1 MPSTSPCYTTIRG
14 SLDLN
19 FEFPKRLPIPAEESY
34 HSYNHYYNYD
44 YYKDY
49 YSKAEAHRSQFHA
62 AEATCRSPLHHVTEL
77 DPEPHEYAPDGYTQ
91 PWAPI
96 PKRRFSFKL
105 WIKKCLPAWLKKHLK
120 EE

>member
-1 MPSTSPCYTTIRG
+1 MPPKSKPLERHYVQRG

-19 FEFPKRLPIPAEESY
+19 FEFPKRLRIPADECY
-34 HSYNHYYNYD
+34 HYYD
-44 YYKDY
+44 RPTV
-49 YSKAEAHRSQFHA
+49 SEIRRGQVRA

-91 PWAPI
+91 PYAGV
-96 PKRRFSFKL
+96 PKRRFSFKY
-105 WIKKCLPAWLKKHLK
+105 WIKRCLPAWLKKPLK

>member
-1 MPSTSPCYTTIRG
+1 MPPPARG

-19 FEFPKRLPIPAEESY
+19 FEFPKRLPVPADESY
-34 HSYNHYYNYD
+34 HSYNHYYNYE
-44 YYKDY
+44 YYKNLY
-49 YSKAEAHRSQFHA
+49 QKTPNEAEIRRNQVRA
-62 AEATCRSPLHHVTEL
+62 AEATCRSPLRGITEL

-91 PWAPI
+91 PWADI

-105 WIKKCLPAWLKKHLK
+105 WIKKCLAAWLKRLPT